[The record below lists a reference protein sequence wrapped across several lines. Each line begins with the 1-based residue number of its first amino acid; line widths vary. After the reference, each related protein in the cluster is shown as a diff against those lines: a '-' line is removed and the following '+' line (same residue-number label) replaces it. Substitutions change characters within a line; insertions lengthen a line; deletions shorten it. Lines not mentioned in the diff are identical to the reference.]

1 MSTEATHA
9 SEADP
14 GESRRANAGRSVH
27 PYEFE
32 IDLESDSTHATV
44 VKLVG
49 TDRRVLE
56 LGPAT
61 GYMSRVLVERGCTVV
76 GIELDPGMAE
86 QAARYCE
93 RVIVGDIDTLDLEA
107 ELGDETFDVIVA
119 ADVLEHLRDPLDA
132 LRRLQG
138 FLVPGEGSFVLSIP
152 NVAHGS
158 VRLALMQGDFSYRD
172 LGLLDRT
179 HLRFFTRES
188 IEKLLSDAELGIVTL
203 RRQKLNIDA
212 SEVRFDTAAVPP
224 EMIEALSNDPDAT
237 TYQFVLEAVSLSF
250 PGTQNTDRRLQ
261 ALAERLE
268 EALRERAALE
278 LELEAASREL
288 EHGPQIAA
296 ARESE
301 LRTALIDAHD
311 QLLRRD
317 EELQRVQVRAER
329 FDRAERELTDLRA
342 AHDELW
348 QVQNE
353 AREIIGERDEQIR
366 RLRTRLD
373 RILSSPPAR
382 AWNSL
387 GRMPILRQVVAR
399 RAAGYEAAVQRSGK
413 D

>member
-14 GESRRANAGRSVH
+14 ADSRQPEAGPHKHS
-27 PYEFE
+27 YEFE
-32 IDLESDSTHATV
+32 IDVESDSTHATV

-61 GYMSRVLVERGCTVV
+61 GYMSRVLVERGCEVV
-76 GIELDPGMAE
+76 GIELDPSMAE

-107 ELGDETFDVIVA
+107 ELGDDRFDVIVA
-119 ADVLEHLRDPLDA
+119 ADVLEHLKDPLGA
-132 LRRLQG
+132 LRRLQR

-158 VRLALMQGDFSYRD
+158 VRLALMQGVFSYQD

-188 IEKLLSDAELGIVTL
+188 IEKLLSDAELGIVRL

-224 EMIEALSNDPDAT
+224 GVLEALSNDPDAT

-250 PGTQNTDRRLQ
+250 AGTQSSDRRLQ
-261 ALAERLE
+261 ALAERLD

-278 LELEAASREL
+278 LELEAVSHA
-288 EHGPQIAA
+288 PQIAA
-296 ARESE
+296 AREGE

-317 EELQRVQVRAER
+317 EELQRLQVRADRVE
-329 FDRAERELTDLRA
+329 RAEGELTDLRE

-348 QVQNE
+348 LVHNE
-353 AREIIGERDEQIR
+353 AREIIAARDEEIR
-366 RLRTRLD
+366 RLRTRLE
-373 RILSSPPAR
+373 RILATPPAR
-382 AWNSL
+382 AWNAL
-387 GRMPILRQVVAR
+387 GQMPFLRQVVSR
-399 RAAGYEAAVQRSGK
+399 RTAGYQAAVERSGK